1 MVINNFDIPG
11 MAIPELEGDP
21 PRSAGRNRPFAAPCT
36 PQAMKTDR
44 LQAGQVFEAV
54 GLIEQTQTA
63 SSQGFVKPGKSA
75 SSLFGKALRRPIGP

>member
-1 MVINNFDIPG
+1 
-11 MAIPELEGDP
+11 
-21 PRSAGRNRPFAAPCT
+21 
-36 PQAMKTDR
+36 MKTDR

-75 SSLFGKALRRPIGP
+75 SSPLRQSAASSDWPMT

>member
-1 MVINNFDIPG
+1 
-11 MAIPELEGDP
+11 
-21 PRSAGRNRPFAAPCT
+21 
-36 PQAMKTDR
+36 MKTDR